1 MLYPSESGAVQR
13 CGHMTRHSR
22 TVFTKGPDGLVWGTV
37 LRQPLYL
44 HSNEIRLGEGGTES
58 ISIFQK
64 AIVGFIAAFLTVT
77 LAIPHQR
84 RMLYPDSNRAR
95 NVAAIDADF
104 RPRLS
109 AGIFRFMS

>member
-1 MLYPSESGAVQR
+1 MGLFGERYSGSPCISIA
-13 CGHMTRHSR
+13 
-22 TVFTKGPDGLVWGTV
+22 TKSAW
-37 LRQPLYL
+37 
-44 HSNEIRLGEGGTES
+44 EEGGTES

-95 NVAAIDADF
+95 NVAAIYADF